1 MLRSIPGLEVIAKS
15 FIGQNM
21 GIQHAACL
29 PFVMQVYRHAIMV
42 IQSTITMEVC
52 SHAGPAA
59 EQVLLLEN
67 IATSIKIGPD
77 QLSSVHKLLIEAAQV
92 LEMTPPELYVRQ
104 ASEIQREPLQCTPVL
119 ICIEY

>member
-15 FIGQNM
+15 FLGQSKSEARHVSMQSMLVPAPQCVTM
-21 GIQHAACL
+21 GI
-29 PFVMQVYRHAIMV
+29 V
-42 IQSTITMEVC
+42 

-77 QLSSVHKLLIEAAQV
+77 QLPSVHKLLIEAAQV
-92 LEMTPPELYVRQ
+92 LEMDPPELYVRQ
-104 ASEIQREPLQCTPVL
+104 ARGEAISCFENR
-119 ICIEY
+119 

>member
-1 MLRSIPGLEVIAKS
+1 MPSWS
-15 FIGQNM
+15 SN
-21 GIQHAACL
+21 L
-29 PFVMQVYRHAIMV
+29 PSPWKY
-42 IQSTITMEVC
+42 VC